1 MIATNV
7 CTQCTRSFRTQSGL
21 AWHLRHVHTLEEEA
35 TPESVNARANPQMQ
49 GVDLVSAK
57 VDDLE
62 DLLSA
67 LSTFVSE
74 EISGLSAA
82 IGLDNGSTEIAG
94 DRLERLEDQLIRV
107 ELTMVHL
114 SEMPSELESQ
124 ERNFAALGR
133 RISRVEMA
141 VSALCGLV
149 VEHDPSGTG
158 HQSLLNLVMQPS
170 PPDIQKKAQE
180 ALRQYLIDG
189 AVGLSF
195 GP

>member
-21 AWHLRHVHTLEEEA
+21 AWHLRHVHTLEEET
-35 TPESVNARANPQMQ
+35 TPEAVNNRANPQMH

-62 DLLSA
+62 DLLSM

-74 EISGLSAA
+74 EISSLNAA
-82 IGLDNGSTEIAG
+82 IGLDKGSTETAG
-94 DRLERLEDQLIRV
+94 DRLKRLEDQLNRIEANIGHV
-107 ELTMVHL
+107 
-114 SEMPSELESQ
+114 SEMPSKLEAQ

-170 PPDIQKKAQE
+170 PPEIQKKAQE